1 MKQVRRVRAIIALP
15 FLVVV
20 VFPTLL
26 VWQTGGPNAV
36 WGYSR
41 PLDLIITIVGA
52 LLIIDGLF
60 LLGLTIRLFMKRGEG
75 TLAPWEPTQKL
86 VVEGIYRYVRNP
98 MHSGVFMVLYG
109 EGLVLGSMPI
119 LIFATAFVLIHLFY
133 IPLSEERGLEKR
145 FGEEFRTYKKNVP
158 RWIPRL
164 TAWDRK

>member
-1 MKQVRRVRAIIALP
+1 MKQVRHVRAIIALP

-60 LLGLTIRLFMKRGEG
+60 VLGLTIRLFMKKGEG

>member
-1 MKQVRRVRAIIALP
+1 MKQVRHVRAIIALP

-60 LLGLTIRLFMKRGEG
+60 VLGLTIRLFMKKGEG

-109 EGLVLGSMPI
+109 EGLVLSSMPI

>member
-1 MKQVRRVRAIIALP
+1 MKQVRHVRAIIALP

-60 LLGLTIRLFMKRGEG
+60 
-75 TLAPWEPTQKL
+75 
-86 VVEGIYRYVRNP
+86 
-98 MHSGVFMVLYG
+98 
-109 EGLVLGSMPI
+109 VLGSMLI